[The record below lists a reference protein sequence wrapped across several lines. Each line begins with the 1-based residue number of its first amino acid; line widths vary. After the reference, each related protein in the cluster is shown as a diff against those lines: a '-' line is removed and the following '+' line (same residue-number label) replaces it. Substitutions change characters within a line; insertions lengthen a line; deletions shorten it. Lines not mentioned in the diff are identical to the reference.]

1 MLVQRHPGGRAALRL
16 MRQLLKK
23 QGCAPKQLVTDKLRP
38 YPLAFPRLPLSC
50 PHETGAQEKQ
60 SRRELASGGATQAQ
74 MRCERSIGYICP
86 LRSMYI
92 I

>member
-23 QGCAPKQLVTDKLRP
+23 QGCAPKQLVTKLRP